1 MYKNMNSLSFSPP
14 APTTLDGFKRRVSF
28 LRVSLTDRCNLRCRY
43 CMPLNGIEFFK
54 KEEILSLNELKRLLR
69 IFKSL
74 GVTKIRFT
82 GGEPLLRTDLPEI
95 IREAGFFGVEDISLT
110 TNALLLFSQLE
121 KCVAAGL
128 KRINISLDTLRQDRF
143 LKITGVKGL
152 ESVLNGIYRS
162 LELGLNPV
170 KINVV
175 VMMEWNLDEIPDF
188 VRLAQES
195 PLEVR
200 FLELM
205 PTANNFE
212 GTAGVSLDSFV
223 PIAEIKDC
231 VKKVV
236 VLNKE
241 EEYLGVAKVFS
252 LVNGKGKIGFIS
264 PVSNHFCES
273 CNRIRLTARGELK
286 SCLHGSDLID
296 LRTPL
301 KAGASDQE
309 ISSLIQQA
317 LLFKPEEHFIR
328 PTHFQSQSLRM
339 SQVGG

>member
-1 MYKNMNSLSFSPP
+1 MNSLSFSPP
-14 APTTLDGFKRRVSF
+14 APTTLDGFKRRVSY

-54 KEEILSLNELKRLLR
+54 KEEILSLNELKRLLK
-69 IFKSL
+69 IFRSL

-95 IREAGFFGVEDISLT
+95 IREAVLLGVEELSLT
-110 TNALLLFSQLE
+110 TNGLLLCSQLE
-121 KCVAAGL
+121 KLVSAGL
-128 KRINISLDTLRQDRF
+128 KRINISLDTLKQDRF
-143 LKITGVKGL
+143 LKITGAQGL
-152 ESVLNGIYRS
+152 DFVLEGIYKS
-162 LELGLNPV
+162 LEFGLNPV
-170 KINVV
+170 KINMV
-175 VMMEWNLDEIPDF
+175 VMREWNLDEIPDF
-188 VRLAQES
+188 VRLALEF

-223 PIAEIKDC
+223 PIAEIKNC
-231 VKKVV
+231 VEKVV
-236 VLNKE
+236 ILSKE
-241 EEYLGVAKVFS
+241 EGTLGVAKVFP
-252 LVNGKGKIGFIS
+252 LLNGKGKIGFIS

-328 PTHFQSQSLRM
+328 PNHFQSQSLHM